1 MSPMKP
7 FHLKIVTPY
16 GPCFDG
22 EATCLQVRT
31 IDGDVGIMADHV
43 DMVTALGMGRA
54 VIDTETGRREAACI
68 GGILSVTKDSVS
80 LVATTFEWAEDIDV
94 PRADASY
101 EKAQKVLG
109 DKNAT
114 DLEFK
119 LAQARLKRAL
129 VRKSVAGMRRN

>member
-1 MSPMKP
+1 MKP

-16 GPCFDG
+16 GLCYDG
-22 EATCLQVRT
+22 EASYLQVRT
-31 IDGDVGIMADHV
+31 VDGDVGIMADHA

-54 VIDTETGRREAACI
+54 IVDTEEGRKEAACI

-80 LVATTFEWAEDIDV
+80 LVATTFEWSEDIDLS
-94 PRADASY
+94 RAQASY
-101 EKAQKVLG
+101 EKAQKILG

-114 DLEFK
+114 QLEIK

-129 VRKSVAGMRRN
+129 VRKSIAEVR

>member
-1 MSPMKP
+1 MKP

-16 GPCFDG
+16 GPCFDS
-22 EATCLQVRT
+22 EATYLQVRT
-31 IDGDVGIMADHV
+31 VDGDVGIMADHA

-54 VIDTETGRREAACI
+54 IVDTENGRREAACI
-68 GGILSVTKDSVS
+68 GGLMSVTKDLVS

-94 PRADASY
+94 SRADTSY
-101 EKAQKVLG
+101 EKAQKILG

-114 DLEFK
+114 DLELK

-129 VRKSVAGMRRN
+129 VRKSVAGMNQN

>member
-1 MSPMKP
+1 MKP

-16 GPCFDG
+16 GPHFDAD
-22 EATCLQVRT
+22 ATYLQVRT
-31 IDGDVGIMADHV
+31 VDGDVGIMADHV

-54 VIDTETGRREAACI
+54 VIDTATGRREAACI

-80 LVATTFEWAEDIDV
+80 LVATTFEWSEDIDLS
-94 PRADASY
+94 RAQASY
-101 EKAQKVLG
+101 EKAQKILG

-114 DLEFK
+114 QLEIK

-129 VRKSVAGMRRN
+129 VRKSIAEVR